1 MISLPQVLWIEAPHR
16 KCHKA
21 PGKSPETKLK
31 LDNEEFNLI
40 REREKEAQEGEK
52 RGENKQ
58 IV

>member
-21 PGKSPETKLK
+21 PGKSPEKKLK

-40 REREKEAQEGEK
+40 REEAQEGEK

>member
-40 REREKEAQEGEK
+40 REEAQEGEK